1 MWAGSR
7 IWPVWLVQDH
17 YKRWEPAT
25 LEGTRQQPS
34 LTITEAERTAEYLLV
49 KPVGCWG
56 KSGAQV
62 SKATPTNNHHKQIWR
77 KEAGQVEGQTKLQVA
92 AFVAAK

>member
-1 MWAGSR
+1 MWAESMN
-7 IWPVWLVQDH
+7 WLVWLVQDH
-17 YKRWEPAT
+17 YKRRQPAT

-34 LTITEAERTAEYLLV
+34 LTITEAERTAEYLPV
-49 KPVGCWG
+49 KPIGCWG
-56 KSGAQV
+56 RPGTQV

-77 KEAGQVEGQTKLQVA
+77 KEAGQMEGQTTLKVA

>member
-7 IWPVWLVQDH
+7 NWLVWLVQDH
-17 YKRWEPAT
+17 YKRWQPAT

-49 KPVGCWG
+49 KP
-56 KSGAQV
+56 SGAQV
-62 SKATPTNNHHKQIWR
+62 IKATPTNNHHKQIWR
-77 KEAGQVEGQTKLQVA
+77 KEAGQAEGQTKLQVA